1 MNARAIEDDM
11 SSWSILCVGFDVA
24 EDVLIELERE
34 PADVVVVDCL
44 LAGALSAA
52 EASGLPT
59 AGLFHTLFR
68 YILDDDAYPTDW
80 QEEYELLQATRS
92 RLGLPELPRERPL
105 AELWGK
111 PARVLALVP
120 REYDFPMPA
129 APVNARYVG
138 PVFGDGAG
146 GWDLP
151 FPHADGEPIVMV
163 TFSSTYMHHEK
174 PLERVAEA
182 VASLPV
188 HAVLSLAGA
197 LAPEEIHIP
206 EGIVVR
212 DWVSFPAVLP
222 HTDLVV
228 SHAGLTTAMASLSY
242 GVPMLCMPLG
252 RDQPLNAERVVACG
266 AGQMISAEAAVDEI
280 RASILDILGSERH
293 RRAAGQMARVIA
305 RYGNGAVAL
314 DELEGLLAKT
324 MPGRPDPCAG

>member
-11 SSWSILCVGFDVA
+11 SSWSILCGGFDVA
-24 EDVLIELERE
+24 EDMLIELERE

-44 LAGALSAA
+44 LDGALSAA
-52 EASGLPT
+52 EASELPT

-68 YILDDDAYPTDW
+68 YILGDDAYPTDW
-80 QEEYELLQATRS
+80 EEEFELLQATRS
-92 RLGLPELPRERPL
+92 RLGLSELSRERPL
-105 AELWGK
+105 AELWAK
-111 PARVLALVP
+111 PARMLALVP

-129 APVNARYVG
+129 APVNACYVG
-138 PVFGDGAG
+138 PVFDEGDGAG

-151 FPHADGEPIVMV
+151 FSQADGQPMVMV

-182 VASLPV
+182 LASLPV

-197 LAPEEIHIP
+197 LAPDEIHIP

-222 HTDLVV
+222 YTDLVV
-228 SHAGLTTAMASLSY
+228 SHAGLTTVMASLAY

-266 AGQMISAEAAVDEI
+266 AGQMISAEATVDEI
-280 RASILDILGSERH
+280 RASILDMVGSERH
-293 RRAAGQMARVIA
+293 RQAAGQMARAIA
-305 RYGNGAVAL
+305 GYRNGAVAL
-314 DELEGLLAKT
+314 DELERLL
-324 MPGRPDPCAG
+324 RRQ

>member
-1 MNARAIEDDM
+1 MKARAIEDDM
-11 SSWSILCVGFDVA
+11 SSWSILCGGFEVA

-44 LAGALSAA
+44 LDGALSAA
-52 EASGLPT
+52 EASGLQT

-68 YILDDDAYPTDW
+68 YTLDDDEYPTDW
-80 QEEYELLQATRS
+80 DEEFELLQATRS
-92 RLGLPELPRERPL
+92 RLGLPELPQERPL
-105 AELWGK
+105 AELWAK

-129 APVNARYVG
+129 APVNACYVG
-138 PVFGDGAG
+138 PVFDEGDSAG

-151 FPHADGEPIVMV
+151 FPHSDGQPLVLV

-174 PLERVAEA
+174 PLETVAEA

-197 LAPEEIHIP
+197 LAPHEIHVP

-228 SHAGLTTAMASLSY
+228 SHAGLTTVMASLSY

-266 AGQMISAEAAVDEI
+266 AGQMISAEATVDEI
-280 RASILDILGSERH
+280 RASILDVLGSERH
-293 RRAAGQMARVIA
+293 RQAAGQMARVIA
-305 RYGNGAVAL
+305 GYGTGALAL
-314 DELEGLLAKT
+314 DELEGLLAKN
-324 MPGRPDPCAG
+324 